1 MSKKETISCLFRVKK
16 KLTEGEKNTE
26 SWKGHAEI
34 FIYLVATTEILTRG
48 YEIVKSWSRD
58 TKVCP

>member
-1 MSKKETISCLFRVKK
+1 MSKKETLTISFWFRVKK
-16 KLTEGEKNTE
+16 ADSGRKNTE

-48 YEIVKSWSRD
+48 HEIVKSWSRD
-58 TKVCP
+58 TKA